1 MTDTNHGTT
10 LLCLT
15 AVLPLADLETLKA
28 RIAGWSDAERQTA
41 IDWAV
46 ARLTGAVEPEVPT
59 HVAPFLA
66 VRESTSACQC
76 PACSLALTARRMVDT
91 DPAMAAAG
99 YAAGSQVEIRDGV
112 GGGAVGLI
120 GKG

>member
-66 VRESTSACQC
+66 VRESTSALPETFRDEPLDEAVVFEVIETAATE
-76 PACSLALTARRMVDT
+76 PAPFVVISLPTSFHER
-91 DPAMAAAG
+91 
-99 YAAGSQVEIRDGV
+99 
-112 GGGAVGLI
+112 GA
-120 GKG
+120 